1 MQDLTHIGGEE
12 RSPVWFN
19 DRLVDFENAQVHVV
33 THAMNYGTA
42 VFEGIRVYGTSG
54 GVSLFRLDAHLARL
68 IASAA
73 KFGIEVPWTED
84 DIAGACVETVRASC
98 RSQGYIRPQIQF
110 GVGTPALA
118 HPDLPS

>member
-1 MQDLTHIGGEE
+1 MD
-12 RSPVWFN
+12 
-19 DRLVDFENAQVHVV
+19 
-33 THAMNYGTA
+33 YGTA

-84 DIAGACVETVRASC
+84 DIAGACVETVRASG
-98 RSQGYIRPQIQF
+98 RSQGYIRPPDPIRCRNARPWLTRTSRVDDLLLA
-110 GVGTPALA
+110 VGRIPGT
-118 HPDLPS
+118 